1 MHDTGTIDPKTFRK
15 SSMQILSNAK
25 WINEINK
32 EKWID
37 EINKEKYFWK
47 GELLHVSTVA
57 VFLKSNKCKY

>member
-1 MHDTGTIDPKTFRK
+1 
-15 SSMQILSNAK
+15 MQILSSAK